1 MDNKARLPVSKIKI
15 TLPTRR
21 SEVVSRPRLLDS
33 LYEQL
38 DKKLILVAAPAGYG
52 KTTLLIDLATN
63 SELPICWISLDIL
76 DQEPQRFFTY
86 LISSIANTF
95 PAFGK
100 ESFAALENL
109 TSFEKDGERLLVTIT
124 NEIEDKISEHFAI
137 VLDDYHLIDPV
148 PVIRQ
153 LVSRFMQLSGENVHL
168 ILSSRNLPDLPD
180 LPLFISRNQAT
191 GLSFEEVAFTPE
203 EIQQFFLQNS
213 NQELS
218 RQDAELLVNETE
230 GWISAIYL
238 TSTTTGIRPPVR
250 PFEASSDLS
259 DFFAREVFNKQD
271 PSIREFL
278 LVTSLF
284 DTFDVSLCQ
293 DVLDPLLEEG
303 EKREWQTLFTNVQSH
318 NLFTVSLGVDGRWMR
333 YHHLFQHF
341 LQAQLHYENPTLA
354 WHIQH
359 QLAHYYEK
367 NGVWEEALHL
377 YETLADQDSLARV
390 LDLAGPIFILSGRIV
405 SLSNWLERVPV
416 STMESHPELISLQG
430 AVYASK
436 GDAPLAI
443 SLLSQAESK
452 FRASGLTDRLAV
464 ALVRRAVAYRH
475 QGRFEQALSDAE
487 EAIFLTTGNPDN
499 NAQYAFAEAHRV
511 KGQALFRLDKSDKA
525 LACLEHAI
533 NLYES
538 LGETNSIPILEMEIG
553 VVYLARGDSQAALRY
568 FDLALNAWDETGNL
582 EWKAVLLNNL
592 GVLHH
597 TSGNFE
603 LALQTLENALYAAE
617 RSGNLPTQA
626 LTLNSLGD
634 LLTDLQDYDQALIYN
649 EQAID
654 IATQIGYTYVVFLG
668 TLSKVRLTRL
678 AGQPTLAESIMQP
691 LLNNIDNVPPFQKAL
706 LDLEIGCCMLE
717 TNRAEQAASF
727 FSSALRLF
735 TQGNHAVEECIARLW
750 YGTSLSQYDHKK
762 CLSELAAM
770 DQATCDLD
778 ISSTLIINA
787 SQAIKWLK
795 ELLQSNEISSRLKK
809 FFEKAELFSQ
819 NLPSVRR
826 RLRQISRRISISP
839 PHLDIHTFGP
849 AQVLRNE
856 QLLNLSDWQTRET
869 RDLFFYFLNS
879 PPVTKEQVG
888 AIFWPDISPARLKMR
903 FKTNMYRLRRAV
915 GQDVIIFQGDNYRF
929 NRNIDY
935 VCDREYFEE
944 LLTEASLI
952 KQINE
957 RISRLQKAV
966 DLVTGPY
973 LADIDSDWV
982 ALERAHLEEFY
993 LNALSELANDY
1004 LSTNQALQS
1013 LEISERILKVNPL
1026 LEQTYRLR
1034 MRAFSMLKDRVSITK
1049 QYQLCREILE
1059 QELGIQPSNETERLF
1074 KHLIKI

>member
-762 CLSELAAM
+762 FLSELAAM

>member
-38 DKKLILVAAPAGYG
+38 DKKLVLVAAPAGYG

-63 SELPICWISLDIL
+63 SELPICWISLDVL
-76 DQEPQRFFTY
+76 DQEPQRFLTY

-95 PAFGK
+95 PDFGK
-100 ESFAALENL
+100 ESFVALENL
-109 TSFEKDGERLLVTIT
+109 TSFEKDGERLLVAIT

-168 ILSSRNLPDLPD
+168 ILSSRSLPDLPD

-238 TSTTTGIRPPVR
+238 TSTQTGLRPPVR

-293 DVLDPLLEEG
+293 DVLDQLLEG
-303 EKREWQTLFTNVQSH
+303 ERRDWQTLFTEVQSH
-318 NLFTVSLGVDGRWMR
+318 NLFTVSLGADGRWMR

-359 QLAHYYEK
+359 QLAHYFEQ

-390 LDLAGPIFILSGRIV
+390 LDRAGPIFILSGRIV
-405 SLSNWLERVPV
+405 SLSNWLERVPA
-416 STMESHPELISLQG
+416 STIESHPELISLQG

-452 FRASGLTDRLAV
+452 FRASGLTDQLAI
-464 ALVRRAVAYRH
+464 ALVRRAVAYRQ

-487 EAIFLTTGNPDN
+487 EAIFLTTGNPEN

-511 KGQALFRLDKSDKA
+511 KGQALFRLGKTDKA
-525 LACLEHAI
+525 LACLERAI
-533 NLYES
+533 HLNES

-568 FDLALNAWDETGNL
+568 FDLALKAWEETGNL
-582 EWKAVLLNNL
+582 DWKAVLLNNL

-603 LALQTLENALYAAE
+603 QALQTLENALHAAE

-634 LLTDLQDYDQALIYN
+634 LLIDLRDF
-649 EQAID
+649 EQARMYHEQATD
-654 IATQIGYTYVVFLG
+654 IATQIGYTYLVFFG
-668 TLSKVRLTRL
+668 TLSKARLTRL
-678 AGQPTLAESIMQP
+678 AGQPTLAESLLQP
-691 LLNNIDNVPPFQKAL
+691 LLNKIDNVPPFQKAL

-717 TNRAEQAASF
+717 TNRAEQAASY
-727 FSSALRLF
+727 FSNALNLF
-735 TQGNHAVEECIARLW
+735 IQGNHAVEECIARLW
-750 YGTSLSQYDHKK
+750 YGTALSQFDRQK
-762 CLSELAAM
+762 CLTELAAM
-770 DQATCDLD
+770 DQANCDLD
-778 ISSTLIINA
+778 LSSTLLINA
-787 SQAIKWLK
+787 SQAINWLK
-795 ELLQSNEISSRLKK
+795 ETLQSKEISSHLKI
-809 FFEKAELFSQ
+809 FFDKAEQFSQ
-819 NLPSVRR
+819 NLPSLRR
-826 RLRQISRRISISP
+826 RLRQTSQRVSISS

-856 QLLNLSDWQTRET
+856 HPLNLSDWQTRET
-869 RDLFFYFLNS
+869 RDLFFYFLDS
-879 PPVTKEQVG
+879 PPVTKEQVA

-929 NRNIDY
+929 NKNIDY
-935 VCDREYFEE
+935 VCDRESFEG

-952 KQINE
+952 KQVKE
-957 RISRLQKAV
+957 RIPRLQKAV
-966 DLVTGPY
+966 DLVAGPY
-973 LADIDSDWV
+973 LADIDTDWA
-982 ALERAHLEEFY
+982 ALERARLEEFY

-1004 LSTNQALQS
+1004 LSTNQALKS

-1034 MRAFSMLKDRVSITK
+1034 MRAFSMLKDRVSIAK
-1049 QYQLCREILE
+1049 QYQLCREVLE
-1059 QELGIQPSNETERLF
+1059 QELGIQPSNETEQLF
-1074 KHLIKI
+1074 QNLID